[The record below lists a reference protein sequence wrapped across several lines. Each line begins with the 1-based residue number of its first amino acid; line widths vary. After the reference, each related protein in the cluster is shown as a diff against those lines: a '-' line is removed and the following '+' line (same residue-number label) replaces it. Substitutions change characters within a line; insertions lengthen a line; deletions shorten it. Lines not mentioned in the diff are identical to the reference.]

1 MTSSQNNKRIAK
13 NTIALTLRM
22 FFTMSIGIYS
32 SRILLA
38 NLGVTDYGINNVVAG
53 IITMFMFLNTSLING
68 TQRYL
73 NFYLGKNNIE
83 TLNKVFSTSI
93 HIFLLLAIFV
103 AVLGETAGIY
113 FLNTKLD
120 IPKDRLIAANWLF
133 QLTIISTFINIISTP
148 YNALIIAKEKMTIF
162 AYVSIANSIY
172 LLLAALA
179 IPYIPYDHLIGY
191 AILIVTWHIIIRL
204 FYSWYCSSHFKT
216 IKYKFIFDKSLFKEM
231 FVFSGWTLTGTFTYM
246 TYTQGLTFLI
256 NIFFGP
262 SVNAAQ
268 ALAQQVNGSLNA
280 FSANFMIATKPQITK
295 YYAEGNL
302 NEMHKLIFFSS
313 KMSYA
318 IMAIVS
324 LPFII
329 RTDYILGLWLKEIPK
344 HTAFFLQLYLIIAI
358 INTLSSPAI
367 TAIHSTGKIK
377 WFQIYESLVLI
388 LILPFSYLAIQ
399 IWNIPESCYIVT
411 LILIILAQFIRIY
424 FMKQLIELCITEYL
438 KNIFCRMILSTLIT
452 VGLSLSINILIPNN
466 FIGFCVESCICISI
480 FSINFFFIGLTKAE
494 QNIGIKFIQKKIF
507 RK

>member
-1 MTSSQNNKRIAK
+1 M
-13 NTIALTLRM
+13 
-22 FFTMSIGIYS
+22 
-32 SRILLA
+32 
-38 NLGVTDYGINNVVAG
+38 
-53 IITMFMFLNTSLING
+53 
-68 TQRYL
+68 
-73 NFYLGKNNIE
+73 
-83 TLNKVFSTSI
+83 
-93 HIFLLLAIFV
+93 
-103 AVLGETAGIY
+103 
-113 FLNTKLD
+113 
-120 IPKDRLIAANWLF
+120 LF
-133 QLTIISTFINIISTP
+133 RS
-148 YNALIIAKEKMTIF
+148 
-162 AYVSIANSIY
+162 
-172 LLLAALA
+172 
-179 IPYIPYDHLIGY
+179 
-191 AILIVTWHIIIRL
+191 
-204 FYSWYCSSHFKT
+204 
-216 IKYKFIFDKSLFKEM
+216 
-231 FVFSGWTLTGTFTYM
+231 
-246 TYTQGLTFLI
+246 
-256 NIFFGP
+256 FFGP

-388 LILPFSYLAIQ
+388 LILPFSYLSIQ

-424 FMKQLIELCITEYL
+424 FMKQLKIGRAS
-438 KNIFCRMILSTLIT
+438 CRER
-452 VGLSLSINILIPNN
+452 V
-466 FIGFCVESCICISI
+466 
-480 FSINFFFIGLTKAE
+480 
-494 QNIGIKFIQKKIF
+494 
-507 RK
+507 

>member
-1 MTSSQNNKRIAK
+1 
-13 NTIALTLRM
+13 
-22 FFTMSIGIYS
+22 
-32 SRILLA
+32 
-38 NLGVTDYGINNVVAG
+38 
-53 IITMFMFLNTSLING
+53 
-68 TQRYL
+68 
-73 NFYLGKNNIE
+73 
-83 TLNKVFSTSI
+83 
-93 HIFLLLAIFV
+93 
-103 AVLGETAGIY
+103 
-113 FLNTKLD
+113 
-120 IPKDRLIAANWLF
+120 
-133 QLTIISTFINIISTP
+133 
-148 YNALIIAKEKMTIF
+148 
-162 AYVSIANSIY
+162 
-172 LLLAALA
+172 
-179 IPYIPYDHLIGY
+179 
-191 AILIVTWHIIIRL
+191 
-204 FYSWYCSSHFKT
+204 
-216 IKYKFIFDKSLFKEM
+216 M

-388 LILPFSYLAIQ
+388 LILPFSYLAIDTN
-399 IWNIPESCYIVT
+399 NISSIYSYLFYETIN
-411 LILIILAQFIRIY
+411 RIMY
-424 FMKQLIELCITEYL
+424 Y
-438 KNIFCRMILSTLIT
+438 R
-452 VGLSLSINILIPNN
+452 
-466 FIGFCVESCICISI
+466 IS
-480 FSINFFFIGLTKAE
+480 
-494 QNIGIKFIQKKIF
+494 KKHF
-507 RK
+507 L

>member
-93 HIFLLLAIFV
+93 HIFLLLAIFI
-103 AVLGETAGIY
+103 AVLGETVGIY

-179 IPYIPYDHLIGY
+179 IPYIPCLLYTSPSPRD
-191 AILIVTWHIIIRL
+191 
-204 FYSWYCSSHFKT
+204 CS
-216 IKYKFIFDKSLFKEM
+216 
-231 FVFSGWTLTGTFTYM
+231 
-246 TYTQGLTFLI
+246 
-256 NIFFGP
+256 
-262 SVNAAQ
+262 
-268 ALAQQVNGSLNA
+268 
-280 FSANFMIATKPQITK
+280 
-295 YYAEGNL
+295 
-302 NEMHKLIFFSS
+302 
-313 KMSYA
+313 
-318 IMAIVS
+318 
-324 LPFII
+324 
-329 RTDYILGLWLKEIPK
+329 
-344 HTAFFLQLYLIIAI
+344 
-358 INTLSSPAI
+358 
-367 TAIHSTGKIK
+367 
-377 WFQIYESLVLI
+377 
-388 LILPFSYLAIQ
+388 
-399 IWNIPESCYIVT
+399 
-411 LILIILAQFIRIY
+411 
-424 FMKQLIELCITEYL
+424 
-438 KNIFCRMILSTLIT
+438 
-452 VGLSLSINILIPNN
+452 
-466 FIGFCVESCICISI
+466 
-480 FSINFFFIGLTKAE
+480 
-494 QNIGIKFIQKKIF
+494 
-507 RK
+507 